1 MKRIDTKPTMDE
13 LLIKRFQFGVN
24 IGRAQGDLEPTY
36 PINEVMDFPT
46 AKAAL
51 TAYIDDIVESVVGE
65 DELSASIPLGMSET
79 QHLVH
84 RTRDSFRADQ
94 RTRYQT
100 IKQERGL

>member
-1 MKRIDTKPTMDE
+1 MSNTKPTMDE
-13 LLIKRFQFGVN
+13 IVN
-24 IGRAQGDLEPTY
+24 HMGTGWCGNPFCDKPNMSIDE
-36 PINEVMDFPT
+36 
-46 AKAAL
+46 AKLAL
-51 TAYIDDIVESVVGE
+51 TACIDDIVKEVVGE

-94 RTRYQT
+94 RSRYQT